1 MSIFVLLF
9 DLTSHDI
16 GIPKYVYILRD
27 TSLEQANLIKYLAHI
42 VGDRHYG
49 GIEFRRWIEVADWGH
64 NIHRNFIK

>member
-49 GIEFRRWIEVADWGH
+49 GIEFRR
-64 NIHRNFIK
+64 